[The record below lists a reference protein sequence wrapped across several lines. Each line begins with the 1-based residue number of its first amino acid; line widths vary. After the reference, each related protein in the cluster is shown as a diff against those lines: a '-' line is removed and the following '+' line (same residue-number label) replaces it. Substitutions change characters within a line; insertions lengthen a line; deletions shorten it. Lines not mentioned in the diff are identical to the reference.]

1 MTKCPMLGL
10 LHGCCHLILSCPQE
24 LSSLHG
30 HVKALIHAGNEQTN
44 SFSSTMDWERLQG
57 QAAIAYDK
65 AMQSMVTAALPLCN
79 KGTHTLAVHFMKVCN
94 ILELITLAT
103 ILSLTCVAE
112 VCDLHSMR
120 LVAESTTGGQ
130 PILWQEC
137 IQV

>member
-1 MTKCPMLGL
+1 MCHDQVPYAGFVARL
-10 LHGCCHLILSCPQE
+10 LPSDSVLPTGT
-24 LSSLHG
+24 
-30 HVKALIHAGNEQTN
+30 EQ
-44 SFSSTMDWERLQG
+44 SAWPRQGWERLQG